1 MKKILIYIL
10 LAVLLTIFIF
20 KTDFDF
26 SRILNMKPADFILL
40 SLVILVSYL
49 NSFFAI
55 EIQFRML
62 EVKESPLNV
71 ALLSLATNIL
81 NYLPAKGGML
91 SLGTFLK
98 VKKKVPFNKFVF
110 TTMLIYIVVTVITLV
125 LSLFFIFDDNMIYFY
140 NQINFT
146 YVTLFCLVSAV
157 LTYISYRI
165 AKRNRDNKLSQY
177 YLLFVSNRKMINENK
192 MNLLYTVLAIIAGI
206 TLFSVRMYI
215 SFGIAGMNISIYN
228 AFLIGIIANLS
239 FFLSF
244 TPGGLGVKEG
254 FVAGISYLLFAD
266 AGIGVVA
273 SLIDRAVNLL
283 LTIITGTIAIKI
295 LDKRFFSKNTEEE

>member
-1 MKKILIYIL
+1 MKKVIIYIILAAL
-10 LAVLLTIFIF
+10 LVIFIYR
-20 KTDFDF
+20 TDFDF
-26 SRILNMKPADFILL
+26 SRILNMDLNDFILL
-40 SLVILVSYL
+40 SAVILISYI

-55 EIQFRML
+55 KVQFAML
-62 EVKESPLNV
+62 DVFESKTNI
-71 ALLSLATNIL
+71 ALLTLASNIL

-110 TTMLIYIVVTVITLV
+110 TTMLIYILVTAVTL
-125 LSLFFIFDDNMIYFY
+125 LMSLFFIFDDKMLFFY
-140 NQINFT
+140 NKINFPF
-146 YVTLFCLVSAV
+146 VILFCLIAAV
-157 LTYISYRI
+157 LVYISYKI
-165 AKRNRDNKLSQY
+165 AKSNRDNKLSQY
-177 YLLFVSNRKMINENK
+177 YILFVSNRKLINKNK
-192 MNLLYTVLAIIAGI
+192 MNLFFTVLTIIGGI
-206 TLFSVRMYI
+206 TLFSARMYI
-215 SFGIAGMNISIYN
+215 SFGIAGSEISVYH

-283 LTIITGTIAIKI
+283 LTLITGIISIKI
-295 LDKRFFSKNTEEE
+295 LDKRFF

>member
-1 MKKILIYIL
+1 MKKIIIYIV
-10 LAVLLTIFIF
+10 LAVLLIMFVL
-20 KTDFDF
+20 KSNFDF
-26 SRILNMKPADFILL
+26 SRILNMKLSDFMLL
-40 SLVILVSYL
+40 SFVILVSYV
-49 NSFFAI
+49 NTFFAI
-55 EIQFRML
+55 DIQFRML
-62 EVKESPLNV
+62 KVKESVSNV
-71 ALLSLATNIL
+71 ALLSMATNIL

-98 VKKKVPFNKFVF
+98 VKKNVPLNKFVF
-110 TTMLIYIVVTVITLV
+110 TTMLIYIIVTVVTLI
-125 LSLFFIFDDNMIYFY
+125 LSLFFIFDDKMLYFY

-146 YVTLFCLVSAV
+146 YVALFCVVSAV

-215 SFGIAGMNISIYN
+215 SFGIAGMEISVYN

-283 LTIITGTIAIKI
+283 FTLITGIIAIKI
-295 LDKRFFSKNTEEE
+295 LDKRFFTNTTEAK

>member
-1 MKKILIYIL
+1 MKKVIIYIILAAL
-10 LAVLLTIFIF
+10 LVIFIYR
-20 KTDFDF
+20 TDFDF
-26 SRILNMKPADFILL
+26 SRILNMDLYDFVLL
-40 SLVILVSYL
+40 SAVILISYI

-55 EIQFRML
+55 KIQFAML
-62 EVKESPLNV
+62 DVFESKTNI
-71 ALLSLATNIL
+71 ALLTLASNIL

-110 TTMLIYIVVTVITLV
+110 TTMLIYILVTVVTLL
-125 LSLFFIFDDNMIYFY
+125 LSLFFILDDKMIAFY
-140 NQINFT
+140 NKINFPF
-146 YVTLFCLVSAV
+146 VTLFFLTAAV
-157 LTYISYRI
+157 LVFVSYKI
-165 AKRNRDNKLSQY
+165 AKSNRENKLSQY
-177 YLLFVSNRKMINENK
+177 YILFVSNRKLIKKNK
-192 MNLLYTVLAIIAGI
+192 LNLFYTVLTIIGGI
-206 TLFSVRMYI
+206 TLFSVRMYV
-215 SFGIAGMNISIYN
+215 SFGIAGSDISVYH

-283 LTIITGTIAIKI
+283 LTLITGIISIKI
-295 LDKRFFSKNTEEE
+295 LDKRFFSKNPEEK

>member
-1 MKKILIYIL
+1 MKKIIIYIFLAAL
-10 LAVLLTIFIF
+10 LVIFIYR
-20 KTDFDF
+20 TNFDF
-26 SRILNMKPADFILL
+26 SRILNMDLNDFILL
-40 SLVILVSYL
+40 SAVILISYI
-49 NSFFAI
+49 NSFFAVK
-55 EIQFRML
+55 IQFAIL
-62 EVKESPLNV
+62 DVFESKTNI
-71 ALLSLATNIL
+71 ALLTLASNIL

-110 TTMLIYIVVTVITLV
+110 TTMLIYIIVTVVTLL
-125 LSLFFIFDDNMIYFY
+125 LSLFFIFDDKMIAFY
-140 NQINFT
+140 NKINFPF
-146 YVTLFCLVSAV
+146 VALFCLVAAV
-157 LTYISYRI
+157 LVFISYKI
-165 AKRNRDNKLSQY
+165 AKNNRDNKLSQY
-177 YLLFVSNRKMINENK
+177 YILFVSNRKLINKNK
-192 MNLLYTVLAIIAGI
+192 INLFYTVLTILGGI
-206 TLFSVRMYI
+206 TLFSARMYI
-215 SFGIAGMNISIYN
+215 SFGIAGSEISIYH

-283 LTIITGTIAIKI
+283 LTLITGIISIKI
-295 LDKRFFSKNTEEE
+295 LDKRFFSKNPEEK

>member
-1 MKKILIYIL
+1 MKKIIIYIILAAL
-10 LAVLLTIFIF
+10 LVIFIYR
-20 KTDFDF
+20 TDFDF
-26 SRILNMKPADFILL
+26 SRILNMDLNDFILL
-40 SLVILVSYL
+40 SAVILISYI

-55 EIQFRML
+55 KIQFAML
-62 EVKESPLNV
+62 DVFESKTNI
-71 ALLSLATNIL
+71 ALLTLASNIL

-110 TTMLIYIVVTVITLV
+110 TTMLIYILVTVVTL
-125 LSLFFIFDDNMIYFY
+125 LMSLFFIFDDKMMAFY
-140 NQINFT
+140 NKINFP
-146 YVTLFCLVSAV
+146 YVILFCLFAAV
-157 LTYISYRI
+157 LVFISYKI
-165 AKRNRDNKLSQY
+165 AKSNRENKLSQY
-177 YLLFVSNRKMINENK
+177 YILFVSNRKLINKNK
-192 MNLLYTVLAIIAGI
+192 MNLFYTVLTIISGI

-215 SFGIAGMNISIYN
+215 SFGIAGSEISIYH

-283 LTIITGTIAIKI
+283 LTLITGIFSIKI
-295 LDKRFFSKNTEEE
+295 LDKRFFSKNPEEK

>member
-1 MKKILIYIL
+1 MKKVIIYIILAAL
-10 LAVLLTIFIF
+10 LVIFIYR
-20 KTDFDF
+20 TDFDF
-26 SRILNMKPADFILL
+26 SRILNMDLNDFILL
-40 SLVILVSYL
+40 SAVILISYI

-55 EIQFRML
+55 KIQFAML
-62 EVKESPLNV
+62 DVFESKTNIT
-71 ALLSLATNIL
+71 LLTLASNIL

-110 TTMLIYIVVTVITLV
+110 TTMLIYMLVTVVTL
-125 LSLFFIFDDNMIYFY
+125 LMSLFFIFDDNMMAFY
-140 NQINFT
+140 NKINFPF
-146 YVTLFCLVSAV
+146 VILFCLIAAV
-157 LTYISYRI
+157 LVYISYKI
-165 AKRNRDNKLSQY
+165 AKSNRDNKLSQY
-177 YLLFVSNRKMINENK
+177 YILFVSNRKLINKNK
-192 MNLLYTVLAIIAGI
+192 MNLFFTVLTIISGI
-206 TLFSVRMYI
+206 TLFSARMYI
-215 SFGIAGMNISIYN
+215 SFGIAGSEISVYH

-283 LTIITGTIAIKI
+283 LTLITGIISIKI
-295 LDKRFFSKNTEEE
+295 LDKRFFSKNPEVK

>member
-1 MKKILIYIL
+1 MKKAIIYIILAAL
-10 LAVLLTIFIF
+10 LVTFIYR
-20 KTDFDF
+20 TDFDF
-26 SRILNMKPADFILL
+26 SRILNMDLHDFILL
-40 SLVILVSYL
+40 SAVILISYI

-55 EIQFRML
+55 KIQFAML
-62 EVKESPLNV
+62 DVFESKINI
-71 ALLSLATNIL
+71 ALLTLASNIL

-110 TTMLIYIVVTVITLV
+110 TTMLIYILVTVVTL
-125 LSLFFIFDDNMIYFY
+125 LMSLFFIFDDKMLSFY
-140 NQINFT
+140 NKINFPF
-146 YVTLFCLVSAV
+146 VILFCLITAV
-157 LTYISYRI
+157 LVFISYKI
-165 AKRNRDNKLSQY
+165 AKNNRENKLSQY
-177 YLLFVSNRKMINENK
+177 YILFVSNRKLINKNK
-192 MNLLYTVLAIIAGI
+192 MNLFYTVLTILGGI
-206 TLFSVRMYI
+206 TLFSARMYI
-215 SFGIAGMNISIYN
+215 SFGIAGSDISIYH

-283 LTIITGTIAIKI
+283 LTLVTGIISIKI
-295 LDKRFFSKNTEEE
+295 LDKRFFSKNPEEK